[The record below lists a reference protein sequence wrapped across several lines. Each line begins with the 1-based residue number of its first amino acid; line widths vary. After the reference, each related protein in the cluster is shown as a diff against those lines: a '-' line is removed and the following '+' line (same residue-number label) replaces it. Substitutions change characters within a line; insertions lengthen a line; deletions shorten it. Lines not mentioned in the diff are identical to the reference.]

1 MKKLADPEIWWDAIE
16 PLLGDR
22 RLTIALVVLALL
34 GSLLV
39 AVASEIGVRVFNTDW
54 DNTFGYATQRN
65 RGWQPFFALW
75 GGFVTATVVQGLV
88 GAALLKIYSKP
99 QRWLRGIA
107 VAIIGSVPMYVAGVT
122 LVLLPGILLFA
133 IAFLISCGWWASG
146 NRRLLG
152 LTYGESP
159 EHVAVS
165 LLISGGLMVLV
176 SAGLPL

>member
-1 MKKLADPEIWWDAIE
+1 MKKFDPEAWWDAIE

-22 RLTIALVVLALL
+22 RLTLALSALALAGALV
-34 GSLLV
+34 V

-54 DNTFGYATQRN
+54 NNTFGYAVQRN
-65 RGWQPFFALW
+65 RDWQPFFALW
-75 GGFVTATVVQGLV
+75 SGLAIATVVQGLV

-99 QRWLRGIA
+99 QRWFRGVA
-107 VAIIGSVPMYVAGVT
+107 VVIIGSIPMYVAGVT
-122 LVLLPGILLFA
+122 LVFLPGILFFA
-133 IAFLISCGWWASG
+133 IAFVVSCGWWASG

-152 LTYGESP
+152 LTFGESP

-165 LLISGGLMVLV
+165 LVITGGLMVLI